1 MKMVGVQ
8 CPNCGGNINKE
19 NGVFVCS
26 SCGTVVTIDY
36 DDSDVEYERLQGE
49 AEREERRHAHQK
61 ELLEKQYELQR
72 QAQLDA
78 EKIQASRQR
87 QATVRRVVRTWLII
101 LIVFSAVTGFG
112 IFSYFMA
119 NYLQPNSGGYSR
131 RYDDDEDEDDEDDD
145 DGYIFVATPTPA
157 PNYNVTPEDVMPQMD
172 DFVSAGQLKQMQ
184 IDQCAY
190 WGEVDGLQY
199 YSKTDAVFYDAYLVT
214 DIPEVREKESNRLVI
229 IYEVTWHNDEEDD
242 VDQICYDAVYF
253 EGLRVNPNGGGVITD
268 FDPETIFRSDAA
280 WGWSMAYSFEEYKQ
294 CYRENITALGGKVTK
309 VEYEVE

>member
-8 CPNCGGNINKE
+8 CPNCGGNIYKE

-87 QATVRRVVRTWLII
+87 KAAVR
-101 LIVFSAVTGFG
+101 SAVTTWMILIIVLSVLTGAG
-112 IFSYFMA
+112 ICSYYVFK
-119 NYLQPNSGGYSR
+119 YIQPNYISVHSR
-131 RYDDDEDEDDEDDD
+131 RYDEDEDDEDDD

-157 PNYNVTPEDVMPQMD
+157 PNYNVTPEDVMPQME
-172 DFVSAGQLKQMQ
+172 DFVSAGQLMQMQ

-190 WGEVDGLQY
+190 WGDVGGLQY

-268 FDPETIFRSDAA
+268 FDPDTIIRSDAA